1 VARLDERAFAACY
14 QHNSRGLWSYLYRV
28 TGKAADADDLVQEAF
43 CRLLQAEVG
52 ALSDEE
58 LRRYVFR
65 IGSNLLADRW
75 RRATQEASWLDRL
88 RGTTAAQVEPE
99 YDDDSVSREFAALK
113 PRERA
118 LLWLAYVEGE
128 SHEEIANALGLS
140 RGSIKVLLSRAR
152 ARLRDQL
159 VAKGLTAR
167 A

>member
-1 VARLDERAFAACY
+1 VARLDERVFAACY
-14 QHNSRGLWSYLYRV
+14 QQNARAVWSYLYRV
-28 TGKAADADDLVQEAF
+28 TGRASDADDLVQDAF

-52 ALSDEE
+52 GLGDEE

-65 IGSNLLADRW
+65 IASNLLADRW
-75 RRATQEASWLDRL
+75 RRATQEASWLGRF
-88 RGTTAAQVEPE
+88 RGTVDTHIDPE
-99 YDDDSVSREFAALK
+99 YDDSVSREFAALK

-128 SHEEIANALGLS
+128 SHQEIADALGLS

-152 ARLRDQL
+152 SRLRDL
-159 VAKGLTAR
+159 LAAKGVTAR

>member
-1 VARLDERAFAACY
+1 VLSAQLARAL
-14 QHNSRGLWSYLYRV
+14 SYLYRV
-28 TGKAADADDLVQEAF
+28 TGKASDADDLVQEAF
-43 CRLLQAEVG
+43 CRLLQANVG
-52 ALSDEE
+52 ELGDEE

-75 RRATQEASWLDRL
+75 RRATQESSWLDRL
-88 RGTTAAQVEPE
+88 RGITESHVDPE
-99 YDDDSVSREFAALK
+99 YDDTVSREFAALK

-152 ARLRDQL
+152 GRLRNQL

>member
-1 VARLDERAFAACY
+1 VARLDERAFASCY
-14 QHNSRGLWSYLYRV
+14 ERNARSLWSYLYRV
-28 TGKAADADDLVQEAF
+28 TGKASDADDLAQDAF
-43 CRLLQAEVG
+43 CRLLQANVG
-52 ALSDEE
+52 GLGDEE

-75 RRATQEASWLDRL
+75 RRASMEASWLDRL
-88 RGTTAAQVEPE
+88 RGTTDSHIDPE
-99 YDDDSVSREFAALK
+99 YDDSVSREFAALK

-128 SHEEIANALGLS
+128 SHEDIAKVLGLS

-152 ARLRDQL
+152 GRLRDQL

>member
-1 VARLDERAFAACY
+1 MARLDERAFASCY
-14 QHNSRGLWSYLYRV
+14 QHNSRALWSYLYRV
-28 TGKAADADDLVQEAF
+28 TGRGSDADDLVQEAF
-43 CRLLQAEVG
+43 CRLLQADVG
-52 ALSDEE
+52 GLADEE

-75 RRATQEASWLDRL
+75 RRATQELSWLDRL
-88 RGTTAAQVEPE
+88 RGTSESHVDPE
-99 YDDDSVSREFAALK
+99 YDDTVSREFAELK

-128 SHEEIANALGLS
+128 SHEDIAKVLGLS

-152 ARLRDQL
+152 GRLRDQL

>member
-1 VARLDERAFAACY
+1 MARLDERTFAACY
-14 QHNSRGLWSYLYRV
+14 QHNSRALWSYLYRV
-28 TGKAADADDLVQEAF
+28 TGRAADADDIVQEAF

-52 ALSDEE
+52 GLADED

-88 RGTTAAQVEPE
+88 RGTTEAHVEPE
-99 YDDDSVSREFAALK
+99 YDDSVSREFAVLK

-118 LLWLAYVEGE
+118 LLWLAYVEGQ
-128 SHEEIANALGLS
+128 SHEQIANALGLS

-152 ARLRDQL
+152 GRLRDLL

>member
-1 VARLDERAFAACY
+1 MARLDEPAFAACY
-14 QHNSRGLWSYLYRV
+14 QRNSRALWSYLYRV

-43 CRLLQAEVG
+43 CRLLQADVG
-52 ALSDEE
+52 GLAEE
-58 LRRYVFR
+58 EQRRYVFR
-65 IGSNLLADRW
+65 IGTNLLADRW

-88 RGTTAAQVEPE
+88 RGTIDVHVEPD
-99 YDDDSVSREFAALK
+99 YDDSVSREFAALK

-128 SHEEIANALGLS
+128 SHEDIANALGLS

-152 ARLRDQL
+152 GRLRDLL

>member
-1 VARLDERAFAACY
+1 MARLDERAFTSCY
-14 QHNSRGLWSYLYRV
+14 QHNSRALWSYLYRV
-28 TGKAADADDLVQEAF
+28 IGKPSDADDLVQEAF
-43 CRLLQAEVG
+43 CRLLQADVG
-52 ALSDEE
+52 GLGDEE

-65 IGSNLLADRW
+65 IGSNLLTDRW
-75 RRATQEASWLDRL
+75 RRATHEASWLDRL
-88 RGTTAAQVEPE
+88 RGAIESHVDPE
-99 YDDDSVSREFAALK
+99 YDDSVSREFAALK

-128 SHEEIANALGLS
+128 SHEEIATALGLS

-152 ARLRDQL
+152 GRLRDQL

>member
-1 VARLDERAFAACY
+1 MARIDEGAFAACF
-14 QHNSRGLWSYLYRV
+14 QHNSRALWSYLYRV
-28 TGKAADADDLVQEAF
+28 TGKASDADDLVQEAF
-43 CRLLQAEVG
+43 CRLLQADVAEL
-52 ALSDEE
+52 ADEE
-58 LRRYVFR
+58 LRRYLFR

-88 RGTTAAQVEPE
+88 RGTTEAHVEPE
-99 YDDDSVSREFAALK
+99 YDDSVSREFAALK

-128 SHEEIANALGLS
+128 SHQDIADALGLS

-152 ARLRDQL
+152 GRLRDL
-159 VAKGLTAR
+159 LAAKGLTAR

>member
-1 VARLDERAFAACY
+1 MARLDERGFASCY
-14 QHNSRGLWSYLYRV
+14 QHNSRALWSYLYRV
-28 TGKAADADDLVQEAF
+28 TGKPSDADDLVQEAF

-52 ALSDEE
+52 GLGDEE

-75 RRATQEASWLDRL
+75 RRAAQELSWLDRL
-88 RGTTAAQVEPE
+88 RGTSTSHVDPE
-99 YDDDSVSREFAALK
+99 YDDTVSREFAVLK

-128 SHEEIANALGLS
+128 SHEDIAKVLGLS

-152 ARLRDQL
+152 GRLRDQL

>member
-1 VARLDERAFAACY
+1 MARLEERTFAACY
-14 QHNSRGLWSYLYRV
+14 QHDSRALWSYLYRV
-28 TGKAADADDLVQEAF
+28 TGKASDADDLVQEAF

-52 ALSDEE
+52 GLGDEE

-75 RRATQEASWLDRL
+75 RRTTLEASWLDRL
-88 RGTTAAQVEPE
+88 RGTSHAHVDPE
-99 YDDDSVSREFAALK
+99 YDDSVSREFAALK

-128 SHEEIANALGLS
+128 SHEDIARALGLS

-152 ARLRDQL
+152 GRLREQL

>member
-1 VARLDERAFAACY
+1 MARLDERAFASCY
-14 QHNSRGLWSYLYRV
+14 EHHSRALWSYLYRV
-28 TGKAADADDLVQEAF
+28 TGKASDADDLVQEAF
-43 CRLLQAEVG
+43 CRLLQANVG
-52 ALSDEE
+52 ELGDED

-75 RRATQEASWLDRL
+75 RRATQQSSWLDRL
-88 RGTTAAQVEPE
+88 RGTTESHVDPE
-99 YDDDSVSREFAALK
+99 YDDTVSREFAALK

-152 ARLRDQL
+152 GRLRDQL

>member
-1 VARLDERAFAACY
+1 MARLDERVFASCY
-14 QHNSRGLWSYLYRV
+14 QHNSRALWSYLYRV
-28 TGKAADADDLVQEAF
+28 TGRASDADDLAQEAF

-52 ALSDEE
+52 GLGDEE

-75 RRATQEASWLDRL
+75 RRATQELSWLDRL
-88 RGTTAAQVEPE
+88 RGTSASHVDPE
-99 YDDDSVSREFAALK
+99 YDDTVSREFAELK

-128 SHEEIANALGLS
+128 SHEDIAKALGLS

-152 ARLRDQL
+152 GRLRDQL

>member
-1 VARLDERAFAACY
+1 MARLEERAFSACY
-14 QHNSRGLWSYLYRV
+14 QHNSRALWSYLYRV
-28 TGKAADADDLVQEAF
+28 TGKASDADDLVQEAF

-52 ALSDEE
+52 GLADEE

-65 IGSNLLADRW
+65 ISSNLLADRW

-88 RGTTAAQVEPE
+88 RGTTAAHVEPE
-99 YDDDSVSREFAALK
+99 YDDSVSREFAALK

-152 ARLRDQL
+152 GRLRDLL

>member
-1 VARLDERAFAACY
+1 MARLDERAFASCY
-14 QHNSRGLWSYLYRV
+14 QHNSRALWSYLYRV
-28 TGKAADADDLVQEAF
+28 TGRASDADDLVQEAF
-43 CRLLQAEVG
+43 CRLLQANVG
-52 ALSDEE
+52 GLGEEE

-75 RRATQEASWLDRL
+75 RRATQEASWFDRL
-88 RGTTAAQVEPE
+88 RGVTDAHVDPE
-99 YDDDSVSREFAALK
+99 YDDTVSREFATLK

-128 SHEEIANALGLS
+128 SHQEIAAVLGLS

-152 ARLRDQL
+152 GRLRDQL

>member
-1 VARLDERAFAACY
+1 
-14 QHNSRGLWSYLYRV
+14 
-28 TGKAADADDLVQEAF
+28 VQEAF
-43 CRLLQAEVG
+43 CRLLQADVG
-52 ALSDEE
+52 ELADEG

-65 IGSNLLADRW
+65 ISTNLLADRW

-88 RGTTAAQVEPE
+88 RGTTDAHVEPE
-99 YDDDSVSREFAALK
+99 YDDSVSREFAALK

-128 SHEEIANALGLS
+128 SHEDIAKSLGLS

-152 ARLRDQL
+152 GRLRDLL
-159 VAKGLTAR
+159 VAKGFTAR

>member
-1 VARLDERAFAACY
+1 VARLDERAFASCY
-14 QHNSRGLWSYLYRV
+14 QHNSRALWSYLYRV
-28 TGKAADADDLVQEAF
+28 TGTASDADDLVQEAF

-52 ALSDEE
+52 GLGDEE

-75 RRATQEASWLDRL
+75 RRAAQELSWLDRL
-88 RGTTAAQVEPE
+88 RGTSESHVDPE
-99 YDDDSVSREFAALK
+99 FDDTVSREFAVLK

-128 SHEEIANALGLS
+128 SHEDIAKSLGLS

-152 ARLRDQL
+152 GRLRDQL

>member
-1 VARLDERAFAACY
+1 MARLDERVFASCY
-14 QHNSRGLWSYLYRV
+14 QHNSRALWSYLYRV
-28 TGKAADADDLVQEAF
+28 TGRASDADDLVQDAF

-52 ALSDEE
+52 GLGDEE
-58 LRRYVFR
+58 LRRYLFR

-88 RGTTAAQVEPE
+88 RGVPEAQFDPE
-99 YDDDSVSREFAALK
+99 YDDRVSREFAALK

-128 SHEEIANALGLS
+128 SHEDIATALGLA

-152 ARLRDQL
+152 GRLRDQL
-159 VAKGLTAR
+159 VAKGVTAR

>member
-1 VARLDERAFAACY
+1 VARLDERAFTACY

-28 TGKAADADDLVQEAF
+28 TGRAADADDLVQEAF
-43 CRLLQAEVG
+43 CRLLQADVAG
-52 ALSDEE
+52 LPDEE

-75 RRATQEASWLDRL
+75 RRASQEASWLERL
-88 RGTTAAQVEPE
+88 RGTTEAHVEPE
-99 YDDDSVSREFAALK
+99 YDDSVSREFAALK

-128 SHEEIANALGLS
+128 SHQDIADALGLT

-152 ARLRDQL
+152 GRLRDL
-159 VAKGLTAR
+159 LAAKGLTAR